1 MGQFG
6 FYLRVLSL
14 KSYRTITAP
23 LTNLPEVAGVG
34 LKSAAPRRGYV
45 EVKDESI
52 SAAVFDNAIFQQARY
67 RNITAHLPG
76 LYDFVFSAD
85 YSPLVSAC
93 GMVRKTVDVPLRT
106 T

>member
-1 MGQFG
+1 MK
-6 FYLRVLSL
+6 V
-14 KSYRTITAP
+14 YRTQFSIT
-23 LTNLPEVAGVG
+23 LFSNRLD
-34 LKSAAPRRGYV
+34 S
-45 EVKDESI
+45 
-52 SAAVFDNAIFQQARY
+52 Y